1 VFSPSEGLLVNCA
14 SAITAL
20 AVAQTLCF
28 VVAKS
33 APARRATPVRSGGD
47 KTCAMG
53 RMTLRSVERISS
65 SLGRR

>member
-1 VFSPSEGLLVNCA
+1 LRLCD
-14 SAITAL
+14 
-20 AVAQTLCF
+20 CF

-33 APARRATPVRSGGD
+33 APARRATPVKSGSD

-53 RMTLRSVERISS
+53 RMTPRSVERISS